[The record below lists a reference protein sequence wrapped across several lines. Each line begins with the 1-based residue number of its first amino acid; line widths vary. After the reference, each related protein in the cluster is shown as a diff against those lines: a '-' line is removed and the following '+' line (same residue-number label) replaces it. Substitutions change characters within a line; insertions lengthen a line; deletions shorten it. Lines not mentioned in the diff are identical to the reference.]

1 MNEIMDDYK
10 GKKEDQG
17 ENQTMNGQ
25 IENRQKKTMQA
36 YFMDKVT
43 QAVEGMSGAVS
54 DDEARRLTYNLVT
67 AAQESIDKGGGK
79 FVWTQQSIHS
89 FLTQAIMHITAG
101 LDASN
106 DEVYAFPQGQKMSV
120 QPSYR
125 GYRKM
130 IKDHAV
136 GRKIIDLQC
145 YAIREGEEFEVEYG
159 AADHK
164 WRYKSLPFNTAP
176 VLGYVTVIIYEDG
189 SSQVMEHTLE
199 DIKKRRQAGSSG
211 NSPAW
216 RNWETEMSKAKA
228 IKRHAKSV
236 DIRLRQDVQE
246 YINNMDKEDLS
257 EQEVMDDGGS
267 KIQLSDA
274 KPVEDLRIGEH
285 EMGTITDSEAET
297 VTVARWVG
305 DDTDQEDTQQE
316 EETFHPDEVYTMDD
330 EDWMR

>member
-1 MNEIMDDYK
+1 MSEIDK
-10 GKKEDQG
+10 RQK
-17 ENQTMNGQ
+17 QTMQN
-25 IENRQKKTMQA
+25 
-36 YFMDKVT
+36 YFMDQVGM
-43 QAVEGMSGAVS
+43 AVEGMSGAVS
-54 DDEARRLTYNLVT
+54 PEEARRLTYNLVT
-67 AAQESIDKGGGK
+67 SAQDSIAKSK
-79 FVWTQQSIHS
+79 KSFTWTQQSIHN
-89 FLTQAIMHITAG
+89 FLTQAIAHITAG

-106 DEVYAFPQGQKMSV
+106 DEVYAFPYGGEMSV

-130 IKDHAV
+130 IKEHAV
-136 GRKIIDLQC
+136 GKKIVDLQC
-145 YAIREGEEFEVEYG
+145 YAVREGEEFEVEYG
-159 AADHK
+159 ATDHR
-164 WRYKSLPFNTAP
+164 WRYKSITFNTAP

-199 DIKKRRQAGSSG
+199 DIQKRRQAGISG

-216 RNWETEMSKAKA
+216 KNWETEMSKAKA
-228 IKRHAKSV
+228 IKRHARTV
-236 DIRLRQDVQE
+236 DIRLRQDIQK
-246 YINNMDKEDLS
+246 YMDDMDKADIP
-257 EQEVMDDGGS
+257 EVQQDMDDGSS
-267 KIQLSDA
+267 KIELSDA